1 MDQTYKLLQSIVENA
16 RTGADACDQLL
27 KKTDDAKM
35 RDELM
40 TQKQQYE
47 SFARDAEKAI
57 SDMGHHPHPQGMMA
71 RCGMWMGMQMNT
83 MMDKTST
90 HIAEMLIE
98 GATMGVVE
106 ITKAKNT
113 FTEAD
118 ANAQGIAS
126 DMIVKQQE
134 AIERLKGFLLQKQ
147 AVAKSASD

>member
-1 MDQTYKLLQSIVENA
+1 MDQTYKLLQCIVENA

-27 KKTDDAKM
+27 KKTDDEKM

-40 TQKQQYE
+40 QEKMQYE
-47 SFARDAEKAI
+47 QYAKDAEKAI
-57 SDMGHHPHPQGMMA
+57 SDMGHHPHPKGMAA

-83 MMDKTST
+83 MIDKTST

-147 AVAKSASD
+147 AAK

>member
-1 MDQTYKLLQSIVENA
+1 MNQTYKLLQSIVENA

-27 KKTDDAKM
+27 KKTDDEKM

-40 TQKQQYE
+40 AEKQHYE
-47 SFARDAEKAI
+47 QFAKDAEKAI
-57 SDMGHHPHPQGMMA
+57 ADMGHHLHPKGMME
-71 RCGMWMGMQMNT
+71 RCGMRIGMEFNT
-83 MMDKTST
+83 MIDKTST

-118 ANAQGIAS
+118 AHAQGIAS

-134 AIERLKGFLLQKQ
+134 AIERLKSFLMQKQ
-147 AVAKSASD
+147 AAK

>member
-16 RTGADACDQLL
+16 RTGTDACGQLL
-27 KKTDDAKM
+27 KKTEDAKM

-40 TQKQQYE
+40 LQRQQYE
-47 SFARDAEKAI
+47 QFAHDAEKAI
-57 SDMGHHPHPQGMMA
+57 AGMGHHPHPKGMAA
-71 RCGMWMGMQMNT
+71 RCSMWMGMEMNT
-83 MMDKTST
+83 MIDKTST

-98 GATMGVVE
+98 GATMGIVE

-118 ANAQGIAS
+118 AHAQGIAS

-134 AIERLKGFLLQKQ
+134 AIDRLKVFLLQKQ
-147 AVAKSASD
+147 AAK

>member
-27 KKTDDAKM
+27 KKTEDAKM

-40 TQKQQYE
+40 TEKQQYE
-47 SFARDAEKAI
+47 QFAKDAEKAI
-57 SDMGHHPHPQGMMA
+57 AGMGHHPHPKGMMA
-71 RCGMWMGMQMNT
+71 RCSMWMGMEMNT
-83 MMDKTST
+83 MIDKTST

-98 GATMGVVE
+98 GAAMGVVE

-134 AIERLKGFLLQKQ
+134 AIERLKAFLLQKQ
-147 AVAKSASD
+147 AAK